1 MLSISELP
9 SAPPP
14 AQLDPQWYWWG
25 CVQTWGWQHF
35 PPAQCKVLEASW
47 RSGHSSVR
55 VGSDQRAVDLG
66 TMSQQRA
73 SEIVPIRR
81 QSDNNSKLLRWVWWN
96 DNHESPPIGWR
107 PMQRADDESGEDLCK
122 LLERSLASGAPKVRL
137 RMHGDREIDLVNY
150 KQTAIHPDGRPMLDT
165 HGRRRDRAIARQVV
179 RPALPGGLV
188 LQRALAAH
196 LLTTAR
202 ELQPAAEAAR
212 LPAAGSPE
220 AGMEADS
227 DVPLAKRRRSGGEVE
242 EEPTGTAAATQVIP
256 STIPSA
262 STSTIA
268 VPSAALDAFSANGMV
283 PPGLRPFAS
292 TGAASRH
299 PMPDTA
305 REPMPQL
312 RRAVSAPTAHVSRV
326 MHGLDAG
333 AEMGGGGSSS
343 TSSDSIPH
351 LHPPTCLACPTCG
364 ALQPASPRQRAL
376 GVPTTAL
383 GSATALDVNPTAL
396 EELGPFEFGPVNFS
410 SLGLRVSFDQVI
422 ARSFVGLHANAH
434 LGAPTSPQVIAR
446 SFVEDAPMLGGAYML
461 DIPGVPT
468 HVATGAVSGKHFM
481 TLPQELKRQL
491 GIPDRASEY
500 AFVYPLPAEARDV
513 VISAL
518 QRQAGRPRDL
528 DCFSLAR
535 MDCFFAESL
544 LSAGGFVY
552 FEAKPQYEAEVAPG
566 TWEPISDPHR
576 NAEIAKLCELGDE
589 QRTHHL
595 YVSEQRL
602 FRAERLPDSLAIVE
616 VELPAPLGTRTSAG
630 GGGGGGGGGMGRGAG
645 DEAVPAGA
653 SISSSEIR
661 EIRREVRPIEP
672 ICAVKCLWPS
682 REQRGLCFRKLSLDE
697 PLQARTNWLA
707 PHGLAGVS
715 VHHKVTLDLL
725 KAKGVRCFFWV
736 KPYEPLGTGLDDGRR
751 WPHGGFAYLY
761 DDNHA
766 EKDVVFVV
774 RGLGDAP
781 EPPTTFY
788 AAPTLRPPI
797 EEWMRRGLMQIGAAL
812 SASTAR
818 PSRGPHW
825 KRVTFEGGS
834 TWDVRPLGSGFL
846 VNAAHSLVFTC
857 EHVRSAAQRIVDILG
872 DEAHQH
878 GAGSGAGEH
887 DVSSRACLVASLY
900 VGGETDWHTSWVVE
914 ALAHTNDWNTANL
927 DPSTKRPRP
936 STGALL
942 LPADVADAAVLR
954 AVRKL
959 GGRGPSP
966 AETPLIST
974 RCFTLARTPPPE
986 PLVLG
991 QRLFSLGYPLGGGDT
1006 PTPTFGEYVGPH
1018 HDEHGNWLKFQGLVM
1033 PGHSGGPVLDERGV
1047 VVAWNVR
1054 NLASPYSTPS
1064 YQTAAGLNELRSIA
1078 EGFAVIDAAEAR
1090 LVNT

>member
-1 MLSISELP
+1 MSELP

-14 AQLDPQWYWWG
+14 AQLEGCPQWYWWG
-25 CVQTWGWQHF
+25 CVQAWGWQHF
-35 PPAQCKVLEASW
+35 PPAQCQVLEASW

-81 QSDNNSKLLRWVWWN
+81 RSDNNSKLLRWVWWN
-96 DNHESPPIGWR
+96 DDHESPPIGWR

-122 LLERSLASGAPKVRL
+122 LLESKLESGETKVL
-137 RMHGDREIDLVNY
+137 VRMHGDREIDLVNF
-150 KQTAIHPDGRPMLDT
+150 KQTAIHPDGQPMLDAR
-165 HGRRRDRAIARQVV
+165 GRRRDRAIARQMV

-188 LQRALAAH
+188 VQRVLAAH
-196 LLTTAR
+196 LLQHDNPTSDSAAAAAR
-202 ELQPAAEAAR
+202 ELQPAAEAALR
-212 LPAAGSPE
+212 APLPAAGSPE
-220 AGMEADS
+220 AGMEGDADA
-227 DVPLAKRRRSGGEVE
+227 PPAKRRRHEGEVE
-242 EEPTGTAAATQVIP
+242 EEPTAAAAQA
-256 STIPSA
+256 IPSA
-262 STSTIA
+262 STSAIA
-268 VPSAALDAFSANGMV
+268 VPPAAFHAV
-283 PPGLRPFAS
+283 PPLRTFAS
-292 TGAASRH
+292 TVAASRH
-299 PMPDTA
+299 TMPDTGS
-305 REPMPQL
+305 EPMPQL
-312 RRAVSAPTAHVSRV
+312 RRAMSAPTAHVSRGV
-326 MHGLDAG
+326 QGMDSG
-333 AEMGGGGSSS
+333 AEMGGGGS
-343 TSSDSIPH
+343 SSDSIPH

-364 ALQPASPRQRAL
+364 ALQPA

-383 GSATALDVNPTAL
+383 GSASALDVNPTAL

-422 ARSFVGLHANAH
+422 ARSFV
-434 LGAPTSPQVIAR
+434 Q
-446 SFVEDAPMLGGAYML
+446 DAPMQGGAYML

-500 AFVYPLPAEARDV
+500 AFVYPLPAQAREV
-513 VISAL
+513 VVSAL

-528 DCFSLAR
+528 NCFSLAR

-602 FRAERLPDSLAIVE
+602 FRAERLPDSLAIIE
-616 VELPAPLGTRTSAG
+616 VELPAPLGTRGSAGGGGGIGGVG
-630 GGGGGGGGGMGRGAG
+630 GGGGGGGGGMNGGAG
-645 DEAVPAGA
+645 DEAVPGA
-653 SISSSEIR
+653 LEIREIR

-697 PLQARTNWLA
+697 PLTARMDWLA
-707 PHGLAGVS
+707 PRGLARVS
-715 VHHKVTLDLL
+715 VHHEVTLDLL

-761 DDNHA
+761 EDNHA
-766 EKDVVFVV
+766 EKDVMFVV

-781 EPPTTFY
+781 EPTY
-788 AAPTLRPPI
+788 AAPTLRPAI

-812 SASTAR
+812 PASTAR
-818 PSRGPHW
+818 PSRGFGW
-825 KRVTFEGGS
+825 KRVTFEGGG

-857 EHVRSAAQRIVDILG
+857 DHVRSAAQRIVDILG
-872 DEAHQH
+872 DESAANKAHQH

-900 VGGETDWHTSWVVE
+900 VGGVTDWHTSWVVQ
-914 ALAHTNDWNTANL
+914 ALAHTNDWNTANH
-927 DPSTKRPRP
+927 DPSTKRPHP
-936 STGALL
+936 SAGALL
-942 LPADVADAAVLR
+942 LEVDVADAAVLR

-959 GGRGPSP
+959 GERGPSP

-1033 PGHSGGPVLDERGV
+1033 PGHSGGPVVDERGV

-1054 NLASPYSTPS
+1054 NLASPYSTSS
-1064 YQTAAGLNELRSIA
+1064 YQTYAGLNELRSIA

-1090 LVNT
+1090 LVNDNRAATP